1 MNHGPAGAGNDVP
14 SPDSSA
20 WRRLHLYDQPA
31 APASLCD
38 LRTQSEVLARLIME
52 PNLLRESF
60 GDLTTTDFSGSVDA
74 SLFRAIAKL
83 VEEGKPFDIPEL
95 ADA

>member
-1 MNHGPAGAGNDVP
+1 
-14 SPDSSA
+14 
-20 WRRLHLYDQPA
+20 
-31 APASLCD
+31 
-38 LRTQSEVLARLIME
+38 VLARLIME